1 MTSLGAPA
9 ASHSVLAAA
18 DVATAAQLACLLE
31 ASAPKPGNVSPG
43 RHFADFRYED
53 LLASAA
59 AIGGPLAG
67 AATRPVGATVR
78 LAVEATARWT
88 RSNTNLGI
96 VLLLAPL
103 SRAALLETPPA
114 SDFNP
119 QSDPQSAF
127 RDPQCLT
134 WWTPC
139 RHPGLRA

>member
-1 MTSLGAPA
+1 MSGAWVMAP
-9 ASHSVLAAA
+9 SPVSVLGAA
-18 DVATAAQLACLLE
+18 DVAVAAQLACLLE

-59 AIGGPLAG
+59 AIGDPLAG
-67 AATRPVGATVR
+67 AAARPIGATVR

-103 SRAALLETPPA
+103 ARAALLETPRT
-114 SDFNP
+114 S
-119 QSDPQSAF
+119 
-127 RDPQCLT
+127 
-134 WWTPC
+134 
-139 RHPGLRA
+139 